1 MSTVPTRTDAR
12 RQTPAIPEAG
22 DSEQAPEAREAH
34 TPYEAYKAYMAYK
47 AKGLRLNMQRGQ
59 PSDSDFDLAADLLL
73 SVGPEDVRTPSGVD
87 VRNYPG
93 GIAGLAE
100 ARALFADYLDVTP
113 AQLLVWNNASLEVQA
128 HVLTMMLL
136 RGPRGGQPWVG
147 GQPTIIVATPGYDR
161 HFTLLEGLGFALA
174 TVDMQSDGPD
184 VDAIAALAANDPK
197 IRGLLFVPTYSNP
210 GGETISAAKAQ
221 RLVAM
226 KTANPDFTIFADDAY
241 RAHHLSADQRD
252 EPVNFVRLAEQ
263 AGNPDRAF
271 VFASTSK
278 ITFAGGGLGFVASS
292 QDNITAF
299 GSYLSNLSIGP
310 NKVEQLRHVRFL
322 ESYPGGVQGLMAAH
336 ARLIAPKFA
345 AVRDV
350 LHQELGDSGLATW
363 TEPRGG
369 YFISLDTALPIADRV
384 IELAGQAGVSLTPA
398 GATYPGGRDPH
409 NTNIRLAPTR
419 PELAEVTLAMQVV
432 ATCIRLASE
441 EHAAAGQA

>member
-12 RQTPAIPEAG
+12 QQTPAIPEAG
-22 DSEQAPEAREAH
+22 DSKHAG
-34 TPYEAYKAYMAYK
+34 EAYKAYK
-47 AKGLRLNMQRGQ
+47 ARGLKLNMQRGQ
-59 PSDSDFDLAADLLL
+59 PSDADFDLAAELLL

-113 AQLLVWNNASLEVQA
+113 AQVLVWNNASLEVQA

-174 TVDMQSDGPD
+174 TVDMQADGPD
-184 VDAIAALAANDPK
+184 VDAIEALAANDPK

-210 GGETISAAKAQ
+210 GGETISAAKAR

-241 RAHHLSADQRD
+241 RAHHLSTDQRD

-263 AGNPDRAF
+263 AGNPDRPF

-322 ESYPGGVQGLMAAH
+322 ESYPGGIQGLMAAH

-398 GATYPGGRDPH
+398 GATYPGGKDPH

-441 EHAAAGQA
+441 EHTADRKA